1 MQLPES
7 IFFISQETKMKKAIM
22 MTLLAV
28 GAITSSV
35 WAYNPYAPNPF
46 DVVEKKS
53 QAYIYVKELTEAG
66 LTGVERDR
74 VSPTYPLTHYEM
86 IKMVETALTNK
97 DKATPEQA
105 EKMDALSKEFGDEL
119 SADMRTSHGD
129 KSEGKPFEWKPMEK
143 NYE

>member
-1 MQLPES
+1 
-7 IFFISQETKMKKAIM
+7 MKKVM
-22 MTLLAV
+22 MILLAV
-28 GAITSSV
+28 GMITSSV

-74 VSPTYPLTHYEM
+74 VSPTYPLTRYEM
-86 IKMVETALTNK
+86 VNMVETALTNK

-105 EKMDALSKEFGDEL
+105 EKINVLSKEFADEL
-119 SADMRTSHGD
+119 SADVRTSHGD
-129 KSEGKPFEWKPMEK
+129 KSEGKPFEWKSAEK

>member
-1 MQLPES
+1 
-7 IFFISQETKMKKAIM
+7 MKKVM
-22 MTLLAV
+22 MILLEV
-28 GAITSSV
+28 GMITSSV

-74 VSPTYPLTHYEM
+74 VSPTYPLTRYEM
-86 IKMVETALTNK
+86 VKMVETALTNK

-105 EKMDALSKEFGDEL
+105 EKINVLSKEFADEL
-119 SADMRTSHGD
+119 SADVRTSHGD
-129 KSEGKPFEWKPMEK
+129 KSEGKPFEWKSAEK

>member
-1 MQLPES
+1 
-7 IFFISQETKMKKAIM
+7 MKKAIM

-74 VSPTYPLTHYEM
+74 VSPTYPLTRYEM
-86 IKMVETALTNK
+86 VKMVETALTNK

-119 SADMRTSHGD
+119 SADVRTSHGD
-129 KSEGKPFEWKPMEK
+129 KSEGKPFEWKSAEK

>member
-1 MQLPES
+1 
-7 IFFISQETKMKKAIM
+7 MKKVM
-22 MTLLAV
+22 MILLAV
-28 GAITSSV
+28 GMITSSV

-46 DVVEKKS
+46 DVVEKNS

-74 VSPTYPLTHYEM
+74 VSPTYPLTRYEM
-86 IKMVETALTNK
+86 VKMVETALTNK

-105 EKMDALSKEFGDEL
+105 EKIDVLSKEFADEL
-119 SADMRTSHGD
+119 SADVRTSHGD
-129 KSEGKPFEWKPMEK
+129 KSEGKPFEWKSAEK

>member
-1 MQLPES
+1 M
-7 IFFISQETKMKKAIM
+7 
-22 MTLLAV
+22 
-28 GAITSSV
+28 
-35 WAYNPYAPNPF
+35 
-46 DVVEKKS
+46 
-53 QAYIYVKELTEAG
+53 
-66 LTGVERDR
+66 TGVERDR

-97 DKATPEQA
+97 DKATPEQV
-105 EKMDALSKEFGDEL
+105 EKIDALSKEFGDEL

>member
-1 MQLPES
+1 
-7 IFFISQETKMKKAIM
+7 MKKAIM

-46 DVVEKKS
+46 DAVEKKS

-66 LTGVERDR
+66 LTGVGRDR

-86 IKMVETALTNK
+86 IKMVETALTNV
-97 DKATPEQA
+97 
-105 EKMDALSKEFGDEL
+105 
-119 SADMRTSHGD
+119 RTSHGD
-129 KSEGKPFEWKPMEK
+129 KSEGKPFEWKPTEK

>member
-1 MQLPES
+1 
-7 IFFISQETKMKKAIM
+7 MKKVM
-22 MTLLAV
+22 MILLAV
-28 GAITSSV
+28 GMITSSV

-53 QAYIYVKELTEAG
+53 KAYIYVKELTEAG

-74 VSPTYPLTHYEM
+74 VSPTYPLTRYEM
-86 IKMVETALTNK
+86 VKMVETALTNK

-105 EKMDALSKEFGDEL
+105 EKINVLSKEFADEL
-119 SADMRTSHGD
+119 SADVRTSHGD
-129 KSEGKPFEWKPMEK
+129 KSEGKPFEWKSAEK

>member
-1 MQLPES
+1 
-7 IFFISQETKMKKAIM
+7 MKKVM
-22 MTLLAV
+22 MILLAV
-28 GAITSSV
+28 GMITSSV

-66 LTGVERDR
+66 LTGVKRDR
-74 VSPTYPLTHYEM
+74 VSPTYPLTRYEM
-86 IKMVETALTNK
+86 VKMVATALTNK

-105 EKMDALSKEFGDEL
+105 EKIDVLSKEFADEL
-119 SADMRTSHGD
+119 SADVRTSHGD
-129 KSEGKPFEWKPMEK
+129 KSEGKPFEWKSAEK

>member
-1 MQLPES
+1 
-7 IFFISQETKMKKAIM
+7 MKKAIM

-46 DVVEKKS
+46 DDVEKKS

-66 LTGVERDR
+66 LTGVGRDR

-86 IKMVETALTNK
+86 IKMI
-97 DKATPEQA
+97 
-105 EKMDALSKEFGDEL
+105 DALSKEFGDEL
-119 SADMRTSHGD
+119 SADVRTSHGD
-129 KSEGKPFEWKPMEK
+129 KSEGKPFEWKPTEK

>member
-1 MQLPES
+1 
-7 IFFISQETKMKKAIM
+7 MKKVM
-22 MTLLAV
+22 MILLAV
-28 GAITSSV
+28 GMITSSV

-74 VSPTYPLTHYEM
+74 VSPTYPLARYEM
-86 IKMVETALTNK
+86 VKMVATALTNK

-105 EKMDALSKEFGDEL
+105 EKIDVLSKEFADEL
-119 SADMRTSHGD
+119 SADVRTSHGD
-129 KSEGKPFEWKPMEK
+129 KSEGKPFEWKSAEK

>member
-1 MQLPES
+1 
-7 IFFISQETKMKKAIM
+7 MKKVM
-22 MTLLAV
+22 MILLAV
-28 GAITSSV
+28 GMITSSV

-74 VSPTYPLTHYEM
+74 ISPTYPLTRYEM
-86 IKMVETALTNK
+86 VKMVETALTNK

-105 EKMDALSKEFGDEL
+105 EKINVLSKEFADEL
-119 SADMRTSHGD
+119 SADVRTSHGD
-129 KSEGKPFEWKPMEK
+129 KSEGKPFEWKSAEK

>member
-1 MQLPES
+1 
-7 IFFISQETKMKKAIM
+7 MKKVM
-22 MTLLAV
+22 MILLAV
-28 GAITSSV
+28 GMITSSI

-74 VSPTYPLTHYEM
+74 VSPTYPLTRYEM
-86 IKMVETALTNK
+86 VKMVETALTNK

-105 EKMDALSKEFGDEL
+105 EKINVLSKEFADEL
-119 SADMRTSHGD
+119 SADVRTSHGD
-129 KSEGKPFEWKPMEK
+129 KSEGKPFEWKSAEK

>member
-1 MQLPES
+1 
-7 IFFISQETKMKKAIM
+7 MKKVM
-22 MTLLAV
+22 MILLAV
-28 GAITSSV
+28 GMITSSV

-74 VSPTYPLTHYEM
+74 VSPTYPLTRYEM
-86 IKMVETALTNK
+86 VKMVETALTNK

-105 EKMDALSKEFGDEL
+105 EKINVLSKEF
-119 SADMRTSHGD
+119 ADSL
-129 KSEGKPFEWKPMEK
+129 
-143 NYE
+143 

>member
-1 MQLPES
+1 
-7 IFFISQETKMKKAIM
+7 MKKVM
-22 MTLLAV
+22 MILLAV
-28 GAITSSV
+28 GMITSSV

-74 VSPTYPLTHYEM
+74 VSPTYPLTRYEM
-86 IKMVETALTNK
+86 VKLVETALTNK

-105 EKMDALSKEFGDEL
+105 EKIDVLSKEFADEL

-129 KSEGKPFEWKPMEK
+129 KSEGKPFEWKSAEK